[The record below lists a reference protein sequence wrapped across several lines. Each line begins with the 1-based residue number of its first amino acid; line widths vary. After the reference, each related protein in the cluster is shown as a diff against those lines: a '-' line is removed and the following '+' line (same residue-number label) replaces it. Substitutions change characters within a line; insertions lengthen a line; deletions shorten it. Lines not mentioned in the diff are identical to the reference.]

1 MNHLSLAR
9 QVIIVLTAALLG
21 FGFVS
26 RFAGREDLETRLR
39 TASESDLTRILSG
52 LTTEADS
59 LRDEIATLRL
69 QLQDLETSTER
80 GESAEEA
87 ANSRLAALSV
97 LAGTVPVEGP
107 GILLTIDDP
116 GGRLDYERFVD
127 IVQELRDAGAEA
139 IAVNSLRVG
148 AGSAFAGEDGRI
160 LLDGRPLLQ
169 PYKVEAIGAAD
180 TLQGGLEIPGGIMD
194 TLSSIPEVTASLGRR
209 SSLEL
214 PALLRHPRFDVAEPA
229 A

>member
-1 MNHLSLAR
+1 MTRSSLAR
-9 QVIIVLTAALLG
+9 RAIIVLAAALVG
-21 FGFVS
+21 FAFVS

-39 TASESDLTRILSG
+39 TASEADLARILSG

-59 LRDEIATLRL
+59 LRDEISTLRL
-69 QLQDLETSTER
+69 QLQDLETSTRR

-97 LAGTVPVEGP
+97 LAGTVPVRGP
-107 GILLTIDDP
+107 GVLLTIDDP
-116 GGRLDYERFVD
+116 GRRLDYERFVD

-139 IAVNSLRVG
+139 IAINGLRIG

-160 LLDGRPLLQ
+160 LLNGRPLRS

-180 TLQGGLEIPGGIMD
+180 TLQGGLEIPGGILD

-214 PALLRHPRFDVAEPA
+214 PALLNHPRFDVGEPA